1 MKKLFLLAVIG
12 LFITNIQAQ
21 KKVLIEDHQKIIETA
36 SAALDKAMESPEGEI
51 YLFAEKYNIK
61 GLFEFSITIH
71 EKGKVVSVFVKKN
84 EGGSIASQNLLK
96 DYVMEYRF
104 NFKMPKG
111 NDYKFDYT
119 FQFN

>member
-1 MKKLFLLAVIG
+1 MKKLFLIVLIG
-12 LFITNIQAQ
+12 LFTANLYAQ
-21 KKVLIEDHQKIIETA
+21 KKVLIEDQQQIVETA
-36 SAALDKAMESPEGEI
+36 KAELDKAMESPEGEI

-71 EKGKVVSVFVKKN
+71 EKGKVASVFVRKN
-84 EGGSIASQNLLK
+84 EGGSISSQNMLK
-96 DYVMEYRF
+96 DYIMEYRF